1 MSALSKI
8 ATPINYIRI
17 CHPEKRVFDLWIP
30 ALASISIGLFL
41 LFLDKPIAILSKDG
55 LVSVVNGILQ
65 ILSGFYIASMAAVA
79 TFQKD
84 GMDDLMDGT
93 PPTLKGVSLTRR
105 KFLTYLFGYLAFSSI
120 LLYFIGGGL
129 QLLAPTIAKVAWIN
143 IALVKQIFVT
153 IYLFIVM
160 NILCT
165 TVLGM
170 HFMIDKMHD
179 NKIKVTLNHVAF
191 DEVQDSHTDQNGS
204 DNKRD

>member
-8 ATPINYIRI
+8 ATPINYIWI
-17 CHPEKRVFDLWIP
+17 CHPEKRVFDFWIP
-30 ALASISIGLFL
+30 ALASISLGLFL

-55 LVSVVNGILQ
+55 LISVVNGILQ

-84 GMDDLMDGT
+84 GMDDLMDGV
-93 PPTLKGVSLTRR
+93 PPKLKGVSLTRR

-129 QLLAPTIAKVAWIN
+129 QLLAPTIAKIAWIN
-143 IALVKQIFVT
+143 IASVKQIFVT

-179 NKIKVTLNHVAF
+179 DKKTVKLNHVVF
-191 DEVQDSHTDQNGS
+191 NEDQDSHRDQNGS

>member
-17 CHPEKRVFDLWIP
+17 CHPEKRVFDFWIP

-41 LFLDKPIAILSKDG
+41 LSLDKPIAILSKDG
-55 LVSVVNGILQ
+55 LISVVNGILQ

-129 QLLAPTIAKVAWIN
+129 QLLAPTIAKIAWIN
-143 IALVKQIFVT
+143 ITLVKQTFVT

-179 NKIKVTLNHVAF
+179 DKQKVKLNHVEF
-191 DEVQDSHTDQNGS
+191 NESQDFHTDKNDS

>member
-8 ATPINYIRI
+8 LTPINYLRI
-17 CHPEKRVFDLWIP
+17 NHPEKRVFDFWIP
-30 ALASISIGLFL
+30 VAASIALGLGL
-41 LFLDKPIAILSKDG
+41 LLLDSPITLLNKDG

-84 GMDDLMDGT
+84 GMDDVMDGT
-93 PPTLKGVSLTRR
+93 PPTLKGVDLTRR
-105 KFLTYLFGYLAFSSI
+105 KFLTYLFGYLAFASI

-129 QLLAPTIAKVAWIN
+129 QLLAPTIGKIAWIN
-143 IALVKQIFVT
+143 LLLIKQALVT
-153 IYLFIVM
+153 IYLFFVM

-165 TVLGM
+165 TLLGM

-179 NKIKVTLNHVAF
+179 DKKKLNMSHKDF
-191 DEVQDSHTDQNGS
+191 DNDERGQ
-204 DNKRD
+204 